1 MSLPDDSK
9 PDNNKDEYAL
19 NLDGIFSSKLMP
31 SVVKNAAYR
40 LKSLGYFLV
49 EDFFKELND
58 QDLNVLIDIAHVCH
72 VKSKSKEDQIEA
84 LQNMIILTKILS
96 EAEGYYINMNDQNEL
111 QDNILKTIAFITAEG
126 LYRKSNNIFDISY
139 KNFTYENE
147 LTDNLIILKD
157 DNEGETNESV

>member
-1 MSLPDDSK
+1 MSLPDSK
-9 PDNNKDEYAL
+9 PDSNKDDYAL
-19 NLDGIFSSKLMP
+19 NLDGIFSSKSMP
-31 SVVKNAAYR
+31 SVVKNAAYK
-40 LKSLGYFLV
+40 LKSLGYFLI

-58 QDLNVLIDIAHVCH
+58 QDLDVLIDIAHTCH
-72 VKSKSKEDQIEA
+72 IKSRSKEEQIEA

-96 EAEGYYINMNDQNEL
+96 EAEGYYINMNDPNEL
-111 QDNILKTIAFITAEG
+111 QNNILKTIAFITAEG

-139 KNFTYENE
+139 KEFTYENE